1 MNLGLPPRRRG
12 WCWTGDCLDD
22 LACYAQPEV
31 AGPVASD
38 PGGVPGRARGRLF
51 WVQLP
56 V

>member
-38 PGGVPGRARGRLF
+38 PVVSPAGRGGGCFGYNS
-51 WVQLP
+51 Q
-56 V
+56 